1 MLCYT
6 SSEFPGY
13 RRKVAVIA
21 VLAPCFLAVGLVTPL
36 QAQDEA
42 SSTERLELMQSVIAS
57 FEVSSDEGNSK
68 SDLRLSNAPLLRY
81 SDPTRDLMDDS
92 VLLDAGVWQLGKS
105 GRPKAFVVLEIYR
118 ASETSA
124 VLAYEFV
131 SLTPEKF
138 SMVSKSPETIRWQ
151 ADGTNAKRAELSG
164 AMEPAKT
171 EGGRLIQMRKLAR
184 RFRVVEKLGEST
196 IACRLMPQP
205 IARYTA
211 EPDGIIDGAVFVFS
225 NGTNPEAGVI
235 LECDLSSWSYSA
247 FRLGAAEISVEL
259 DEQKIATFDSFGDYG
274 ATTGA
279 YTSTSHPIALPK

>member
-21 VLAPCFLAVGLVTPL
+21 VFTICFLAPGLASLL

-42 SSTERLELMQSVIAS
+42 SSKKRLELMQSVIAN
-57 FEVSSDEGNSK
+57 FEVASDDGDSE

-92 VLLDAGVWQLGKS
+92 VLLDAGVWQLGQS

-118 ASETSA
+118 ASESSA

-131 SLTPEKF
+131 SLTPEKL
-138 SMVSKSPETIRWQ
+138 SMVSKSPETIRWR
-151 ADGTNAKRAELSG
+151 ANGTDAKRAELSG
-164 AMEPAKT
+164 AMKPAGT

-184 RFRVVEKLGEST
+184 RFRVIEKLRDST
-196 IACRLMPQP
+196 IECRLMPQP
-205 IARYTA
+205 IARYSA

-235 LECDLSSWSYSA
+235 LECDRTSWSYSA
-247 FRLGAAEISVEL
+247 FRLGAAELSVQL
-259 DEQKIATFDSFGDYG
+259 DEQKIATFNPFGDYG
-274 ATTGA
+274 ATTGS